1 MTSSDLAKY
10 STTQSIARPLCDSWA
25 SCYGIRQQ
33 VIMLLL
39 LHPAVNRGGC
49 WNKSG
54 TFMACGVWLFSA
66 HHCGGRFKRRP
77 HRVFATCNR
86 KTDYANF
93 NQLQRYVLI
102 IFMMSVITT
111 SNSTSRQ
118 SISANAAAAAF
129 TVRLFNVAF
138 NIMLHERI
146 SFSMENFVGDTWY
159 ISRHI
164 GPAKVAI
171 SEETFKRHA

>member
-1 MTSSDLAKY
+1 
-10 STTQSIARPLCDSWA
+10 
-25 SCYGIRQQ
+25 
-33 VIMLLL
+33 MLLL

-111 SNSTSRQ
+111 SNTVHQGSR
-118 SISANAAAAAF
+118 SAQM
-129 TVRLFNVAF
+129 LLLLHSPYDCL
-138 NIMLHERI
+138 MLHSILCYTNESVSRWRTSQVI
-146 SFSMENFVGDTWY
+146 RDTFLD
-159 ISRHI
+159 ILALQRL
-164 GPAKVAI
+164 PLAKKPLSVTH
-171 SEETFKRHA
+171 SGVTD